1 MQSWAWKG
9 RVLFWENCCM
19 AMVSP
24 LLGKAVDPRVVLAPT
39 AAGWPGVQEDRKGR
53 HARASHWG

>member
-1 MQSWAWKG
+1 
-9 RVLFWENCCM
+9 M